1 MCMVLMLILRMPQS
15 GLWLLVI
22 YNHSHVYNL
31 VLLLLFLLFL
41 LLLRC
46 GCCWCWFVYS
56 YYVCVY
62 SLLPV
67 FLLLLAVV
75 GTTKIARKS
84 LS

>member
-1 MCMVLMLILRMPQS
+1 MLILRMPQS
-15 GLWLLVI
+15 GLWLLMI

-31 VLLLLFLLFL
+31 VLLLLFLLCL
-41 LLLRC
+41 LLHC
-46 GCCWCWFVYS
+46 GCCWCWFVYN

-62 SLLPV
+62 TLLPV

-75 GTTKIARKS
+75 GTARIARKF